1 MKNPTKFLVLLFIL
15 WCNIEDTQA
24 QNSVPFQWTEAM
36 LTAIRNDFARPPM
49 TARNLQH
56 FSMAMYDA
64 WAAYDDEAATLFL
77 GKTYNGFTCPYS
89 GILQPDD
96 KLAAQNMAMSY
107 AAYRIIRNRYI
118 NSPGWG
124 TVTLPYVTTLMGE
137 LGYDINFSSVDYS
150 TGNPAALGNYIAARI
165 ISYGNGDGSNQLM
178 NYANQYY
185 TPLNPALFPTLPGT
199 NGIIDANRWQPLS
212 LSVFIDQNGNLLS
225 GAPPFMGP
233 EWGNVKPFAM
243 DNDDLTIQQR
253 DGYDWKVYHDPGP
266 FPLLGETGE
275 GINDLY
281 KWNFALVA
289 AWGSHL
295 DPNDEEMIDIS
306 PKSVG
311 NATLPTSLED
321 QMNFYDFE
329 NGGDNGIG
337 HNINPITNQPYA
349 EQWVYRGDYT
359 RILAEFWADG
369 PNSETPPGHWFKIL
383 NYVITEMQGTFLW
396 EGNESVDETEF
407 CVRAYLTLGGA
418 VHDAAISAWGI
429 KGFYDGV
436 RPISAIRYMAE
447 KGQSSDP
454 SQPHYHPDGFPLIPG
469 FSELVQP
476 GDPLAGAD
484 NENVNKVKLYSWNGP
499 ELIDNPDTDMAGVGW
514 ILGEK
519 WYPYQRPT
527 FVTPPFAGYVSG
539 HSTYSRAAA
548 DVMTAI
554 TGTPYFP
561 GGMGTFEAPM
571 NQYLV
576 FEEGPSMNV
585 QLQWATYQ
593 DASDQCSLSRIWGG
607 IHPPMDDIAGRV
619 IGSAVA
625 ADAVAKA
632 DGLWLDTLPKIVFL
646 ECPTFVNDA
655 VCQDTLDIVAH
666 FDQPM
671 STNWGPNLDF
681 VNGDLSSDLTYVDVN
696 WINDSTYRWRFVVQD
711 NNHVINNID
720 VKIMGAANINGTL
733 QRIKYGNDIFTI
745 DTENPFVM
753 ELNTNLEMINEAT
766 IQQDQFLVNANFN
779 EPVTLVDAQLI
790 SNSLTLQSA
799 ELTSLNIE
807 SNSILLSYHLP
818 DVNEEFS
825 SPTIQ
830 LGGWRDL
837 AGNEMIIFDT
847 LLTNTFI
854 DTQSPSVINWGV
866 SDGMLDESL
875 VGGTWLVQ
883 VQFDEPMS
891 DTSFPLLTI
900 PAPMDVSMLSQQ
912 WLDAETFEWA
922 FVINDNNQNQ
932 LDLIISTTM
941 AVDLMGNFSDT
952 SYFNESIDWEMNPW
966 VESLGCVDSS
976 ACNFNALANTDDGS
990 CILPLSPCDD
1000 GDSLTVNDMVQLDC
1014 TCDGEWVQQIEELGF
1029 SDFIYPNPS
1038 SDFLNIKGDGEV
1050 WIFDAQGKL
1059 IWNKLIQGSIRIDV
1073 QNWANGSYTVKK
1085 SGSSWNWIKSSA
1097 TGK

>member
-24 QNSVPFQWTEAM
+24 QNSIPFQWTEAM

-295 DPNDEEMIDIS
+295 DPNDEEIIDIS

-311 NATLPTSLED
+311 NATLPTSFED

-447 KGQSSDP
+447 RGQSTDP
-454 SQPHYHPDGFPLIPG
+454 NQPHYHPDGFPLIPG

-484 NENVNKVKLYSWNGP
+484 NDNVNKVKLYSWTGP
-499 ELIDNPDTDMAGVGW
+499 ELSDTPDTDLAGVGW

-519 WYPYQRPT
+519 WYPY
-527 FVTPPFAGYVSG
+527 
-539 HSTYSRAAA
+539 
-548 DVMTAI
+548 
-554 TGTPYFP
+554 
-561 GGMGTFEAPM
+561 
-571 NQYLV
+571 
-576 FEEGPSMNV
+576 
-585 QLQWATYQ
+585 
-593 DASDQCSLSRIWGG
+593 
-607 IHPPMDDIAGRV
+607 
-619 IGSAVA
+619 
-625 ADAVAKA
+625 
-632 DGLWLDTLPKIVFL
+632 
-646 ECPTFVNDA
+646 
-655 VCQDTLDIVAH
+655 
-666 FDQPM
+666 
-671 STNWGPNLDF
+671 
-681 VNGDLSSDLTYVDVN
+681 
-696 WINDSTYRWRFVVQD
+696 
-711 NNHVINNID
+711 
-720 VKIMGAANINGTL
+720 
-733 QRIKYGNDIFTI
+733 
-745 DTENPFVM
+745 
-753 ELNTNLEMINEAT
+753 
-766 IQQDQFLVNANFN
+766 
-779 EPVTLVDAQLI
+779 
-790 SNSLTLQSA
+790 
-799 ELTSLNIE
+799 
-807 SNSILLSYHLP
+807 
-818 DVNEEFS
+818 
-825 SPTIQ
+825 
-830 LGGWRDL
+830 
-837 AGNEMIIFDT
+837 
-847 LLTNTFI
+847 
-854 DTQSPSVINWGV
+854 
-866 SDGMLDESL
+866 
-875 VGGTWLVQ
+875 
-883 VQFDEPMS
+883 
-891 DTSFPLLTI
+891 
-900 PAPMDVSMLSQQ
+900 
-912 WLDAETFEWA
+912 
-922 FVINDNNQNQ
+922 
-932 LDLIISTTM
+932 
-941 AVDLMGNFSDT
+941 
-952 SYFNESIDWEMNPW
+952 
-966 VESLGCVDSS
+966 
-976 ACNFNALANTDDGS
+976 
-990 CILPLSPCDD
+990 
-1000 GDSLTVNDMVQLDC
+1000 
-1014 TCDGEWVQQIEELGF
+1014 
-1029 SDFIYPNPS
+1029 
-1038 SDFLNIKGDGEV
+1038 
-1050 WIFDAQGKL
+1050 
-1059 IWNKLIQGSIRIDV
+1059 
-1073 QNWANGSYTVKK
+1073 
-1085 SGSSWNWIKSSA
+1085 
-1097 TGK
+1097 